1 MKIEK
6 SNLPLLAWTEAD
18 ELSVTRSELGRRRR
32 EENTW
37 MRKET
42 LHLDEEGNPRP
53 ALVRFI
59 VEEGGG

>member
-32 EENTW
+32 ENTW

-42 LHLDEEGNPRP
+42 LGPRW
-53 ALVRFI
+53 FI
-59 VEEGGG
+59 L